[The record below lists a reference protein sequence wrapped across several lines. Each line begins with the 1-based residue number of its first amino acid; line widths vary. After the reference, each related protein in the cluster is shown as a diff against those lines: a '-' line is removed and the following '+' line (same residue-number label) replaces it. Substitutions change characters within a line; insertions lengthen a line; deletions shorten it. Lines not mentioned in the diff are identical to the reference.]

1 MNDTAAPRTNQGLG
15 LGLVRLLRP
24 KQWVKN
30 GFVLAPLVFAGQFLN
45 ADAVAHA
52 LVAALLF
59 CLASSATY
67 IINDI
72 QDVERDRK
80 HPQKSLSR
88 PIASGAVSV
97 PMALTLLA
105 VLYATLIAA
114 AFWMPEVLAVIAAYA
129 LLNVAYTFYLK
140 QQPVLDIFTI
150 ALGFVLR
157 VYAGAMALNVPV
169 SSWMF
174 ITTLCLALY
183 LGAVKRRQELKQSGS
198 DGRQVLKQYTV
209 VLVDRYAE
217 MSATGALLFYSMFVM
232 STRPELVVT
241 VPLVLFGLFR
251 YWFVVEALEGGES
264 PTDALLADG
273 QLLTTVV
280 LWVSLCAWALWPKV
294 G

>member
-1 MNDTAAPRTNQGLG
+1 MGLG
-15 LGLVRLLRP
+15 LGLIRLMRP

-45 ADAVAHA
+45 AEAVANA

-80 HPQKSLSR
+80 HPKKSLTR
-88 PIASGAVSV
+88 PIASGAVPV
-97 PMALTLLA
+97 PMALALLA
-105 VLYATLIAA
+105 VLYAVLIAA
-114 AFWMPEVLAVIAAYA
+114 AFYMPAVMVVIAAYA

-140 QQPVLDIFTI
+140 HQPVLDIFTI

-157 VYAGAMALNVPV
+157 VYAGAMALSVPV

-183 LGAVKRRQELKQSGS
+183 LAAVKRRQELSQSGTE
-198 DGRQVLKQYTV
+198 GRQVLEKYTV
-209 VLVDRYAE
+209 ALVDRYAE

-241 VPLVLFGLFR
+241 VPLVLFGMFR
-251 YWFVVEALEGGES
+251 YWYVVEALDGGES
-264 PTDALLADG
+264 PTDALLSDWPL
-273 QLLTTVV
+273 LLTVV
-280 LWVSLCAWALWPKV
+280 SWVSVCVWALWPTV

>member
-1 MNDTAAPRTNQGLG
+1 M
-15 LGLVRLLRP
+15 
-24 KQWVKN
+24 
-30 GFVLAPLVFAGQFLN
+30 
-45 ADAVAHA
+45 
-52 LVAALLF
+52 F

-80 HPQKSLSR
+80 HRTKSLTR

-97 PMALTLLA
+97 RMAGLLLA
-105 VLYATLIAA
+105 ALYAVLIAA
-114 AFWMPEVLAVIAAYA
+114 AFWMPAVIAVIAAYA

-140 QQPVLDIFTI
+140 HQPVLDIFTI
-150 ALGFVLR
+150 AIGFVLR
-157 VYAGAMALNVPV
+157 VFAGTLALELPM

-183 LGAVKRRQELKQSGS
+183 LAAVKRRQELSQSGS
-198 DGRQVLKQYTV
+198 EGRQVLEKYTV
-209 VLVDRYAE
+209 ALVDRYAE

-241 VPLVLFGLFR
+241 VPLVLFGMFR
-251 YWFVVEALEGGES
+251 YWYVVEALDGGES
-264 PTDALLADG
+264 PTDALLSDVPL
-273 QLLTTVV
+273 LLTVLSWVGVCVWAVWPTV
-280 LWVSLCAWALWPKV
+280 